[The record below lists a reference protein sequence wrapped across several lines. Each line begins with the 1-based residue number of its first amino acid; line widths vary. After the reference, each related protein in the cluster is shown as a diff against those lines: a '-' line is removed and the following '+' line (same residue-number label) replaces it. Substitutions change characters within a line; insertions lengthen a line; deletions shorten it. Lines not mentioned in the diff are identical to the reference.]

1 VTRRM
6 RKRDF
11 RSCSISDFFNDID
24 VQRTYG
30 TAASD
35 ASSGRKASL
44 QESPREGPESLSKA
58 VIPIGLHRER
68 AILFGP
74 RTEAI
79 PEAERKFGGSMH
91 VSDQNTNVMCLIA
104 RGWFRYL
111 PRIRRPSLVKFS
123 I

>member
-58 VIPIGLHRER
+58 VIPLGFT
-68 AILFGP
+68 ASAQSCSGP
-74 RTEAI
+74 A
-79 PEAERKFGGSMH
+79 RKQSLKRKENS
-91 VSDQNTNVMCLIA
+91 VVQCT
-104 RGWFRYL
+104 YL
-111 PRIRRPSLVKFS
+111 TKTLM
-123 I
+123 